1 MLKARSGQRRA
12 SKKNVNIT
20 ATLKVLFLSELLT
33 FTASTLAQPQ
43 HKFYHPSVRFDKDFY
58 MPGERVTIYGTI
70 TFDGKPVE
78 GAKVIV
84 NIEDFGISDL
94 ETTTDSNG
102 NWTLSFQVPEDQ
114 KLGTYPVNIEITHKG
129 NTVKISHIIRIG
141 KSSETNMIKVL
152 TARIAE
158 LNRKNMELKDENR
171 RLQEENQRLK
181 DKIKE
186 LQKEIQRLKEASGG
200 ASLETLG
207 IIAIVLA
214 VIVGISA
221 SILAYKT
228 RKPPAK

>member
-1 MLKARSGQRRA
+1 LLKARSGQRRV

-20 ATLKVLFLSELLT
+20 ATLKALSLCELLT

-43 HKFYHPSVRFDKDFY
+43 HKFYRPSVRFDKDFY
-58 MPGERVTIYGTI
+58 MPGETVTIYGKI
-70 TFDGKPVE
+70 IFDSKPVE

-84 NIEDFGISDL
+84 NIEDFGISGL

-129 NTVKISHIIRIG
+129 NTVKISHIIQIS
-141 KSSETNMIKVL
+141 KSSEMNMTEVL
-152 TARIAE
+152 TARRAE
-158 LNRKNMELKDENR
+158 LNRKNMELKDENQ
-171 RLQEENQRLK
+171 RLQ
-181 DKIKE
+181 
-186 LQKEIQRLKEASGG
+186 EASGG
-200 ASLETLG
+200 ASFETLG
-207 IIAIVLA
+207 IIAMVLA

-228 RKPPAK
+228 RKPLQSSEVIKQCQL

>member
-1 MLKARSGQRRA
+1 MLKARSGQRRVR
-12 SKKNVNIT
+12 KKNVNIT
-20 ATLKVLFLSELLT
+20 ATLKTLSLFVLPT

-43 HKFYHPSVRFDKDFY
+43 HKFYRPSVRFDKGFY

-84 NIEDFGISDL
+84 NIEDFSISGL

-141 KSSETNMIKVL
+141 KSSETNMVEVL
-152 TARIAE
+152 TGRMAE
-158 LNRKNMELKDENR
+158 LNLKNMELKDENR
-171 RLQEENQRLK
+171 RLQEE
-181 DKIKE
+181 
-186 LQKEIQRLKEASGG
+186 IQRLKEASGG
-200 ASLETLG
+200 ASFEKLG
-207 IIAIVLA
+207 IIAMVLA
-214 VIVGISA
+214 VIVGVSA

-228 RKPPAK
+228 REAACKVAR

>member
-1 MLKARSGQRRA
+1 MRRM
-12 SKKNVNIT
+12 NVNIT
-20 ATLKVLFLSELLT
+20 ATFKALCLCVLLI
-33 FTASTLAQPQ
+33 FTTSTLAQPH
-43 HKFYHPSVRFDKDFY
+43 HKFYRPSVRFDKDFY
-58 MPGERVTIYGTI
+58 MPGEKVTIYGMI

-84 NIEDFGISDL
+84 NIEDFGISGL

-102 NWTLSFQVPEDQ
+102 NWTVSFQVPEDQ
-114 KLGTYPVNIEITHKG
+114 KLGTYPVNIEITHNG

-141 KSSETNMIKVL
+141 KGGETSMIEAL
-152 TARIAE
+152 TARIVE
-158 LNRKNMELKDENR
+158 LNRKNLELKDENR

-186 LQKEIQRLKEASGG
+186 LQEEIRRLKEASGG

-207 IIAIVLA
+207 VIAMAIA
-214 VIVGISA
+214 VIVGIAA

-228 RKPPAK
+228 RKPAAK

>member
-1 MLKARSGQRRA
+1 MHLLKARSGQRRVR
-12 SKKNVNIT
+12 KKNVNIT
-20 ATLKVLFLSELLT
+20 ATLKTLSLFVLPT

-43 HKFYHPSVRFDKDFY
+43 HKFYRPSVRFDKGFY

-84 NIEDFGISDL
+84 NIEDFSISGL

-114 KLGTYPVNIEITHKG
+114 KLGTYPVNIEITYKG

-141 KSSETNMIKVL
+141 KSSETNMVEVL
-152 TARIAE
+152 TGRMAE
-158 LNRKNMELKDENR
+158 LNLKNMELKDENR
-171 RLQEENQRLK
+171 RLQEE
-181 DKIKE
+181 
-186 LQKEIQRLKEASGG
+186 IQRLKEASGG
-200 ASLETLG
+200 ASFEKLG
-207 IIAIVLA
+207 IIAMVLA
-214 VIVGISA
+214 VIVGVSA

-228 RKPPAK
+228 REAACKVAR

>member
-1 MLKARSGQRRA
+1 LFKARSEQRRVR
-12 SKKNVNIT
+12 KKNMNIK
-20 ATLKVLFLSELLT
+20 ATFTSLSLCVLLT
-33 FTASTLAQPQ
+33 LTASTLAQPQ
-43 HKFYHPSVRFDKDFY
+43 HKFYRPSVRFDKDFY

-84 NIEDFGISDL
+84 NIEDFGISGL

-141 KSSETNMIKVL
+141 KGGETSMIEAL

-186 LQKEIQRLKEASGG
+186 LQEEIQRLKEASGG
-200 ASLETLG
+200 VSLETLG
-207 IIAIVLA
+207 IIAMALV
-214 VIVGISA
+214 VIVGIVVSV
-221 SILAYKT
+221 LAYKT
-228 RKPPAK
+228 RKLPAK